1 MMIAV
6 SFFLALA
13 AGPMVQV
20 PVEDPRLPAGELAL
34 VGDTASGSLYFAPG
48 SFERSDI
55 PGLVRGTA
63 IMITPAEPTRP
74 LQVARL
80 WINCRKQVFQ
90 VSAGRAYNAEG
101 VEIGRTAYAPDAPIP
116 AGSPIAT
123 LADAQC
129 AADPAVASQA
139 FTLLKDWRAA
149 LARPTTPRTTP

>member
-1 MMIAV
+1 MIAA
-6 SFFLALA
+6 SFFLVLA

-34 VGDTASGSLYFAPG
+34 VGDTATGSLYVEPG

-63 IMITPAEPTRP
+63 ILVTPSVQERP

-80 WINCRKQVFQ
+80 WIDCRKQVFQ
-90 VSAGRAYNAEG
+90 VSAGRSYNAEG
-101 VEIGRTAYAPDAPIP
+101 VETGRTAFAPDAPIP
-116 AGSPIAT
+116 AGSPIAA
-123 LADAQC
+123 LAKAQC
-129 AADPAVASQA
+129 ATDPDAVSST

-149 LARPTTPRTTP
+149 LARPIAPRTTP

>member
-1 MMIAV
+1 MIAL

-13 AGPMVQV
+13 VGPMVQV

-123 LADAQC
+123 LANAQC
-129 AADPAVASQA
+129 ATDPAVASQA

>member
-1 MMIAV
+1 MIAL
-6 SFFLALA
+6 SFLLALA

-48 SFERSDI
+48 SFQRSDI

-63 IMITPAEPTRP
+63 IMITPAVQERP

-90 VSAGRAYNAEG
+90 VSSGRAYNAEG

>member
-1 MMIAV
+1 MIAA
-6 SFFLALA
+6 SFLLALA

-48 SFERSDI
+48 SFKRSDL
-55 PGLVRGTA
+55 PGLVRGTV
-63 IMITPAEPTRP
+63 IVVTPAEATRP
-74 LQVARL
+74 FQVARL
-80 WINCRKQVFQ
+80 WIDCRKQVFQ
-90 VSAGRAYNAEG
+90 MSSGRAYNAEG

-129 AADPAVASQA
+129 ATDPAVASQA

>member
-1 MMIAV
+1 MIAT
-6 SFFLALA
+6 SFLLALG

-20 PVEDPRLPAGELAL
+20 PVEDPRLPVGELVL

-48 SFERSDI
+48 SFERSDL
-55 PGLVRGTA
+55 PGLVRGTV
-63 IMITPAEPTRP
+63 IMITPAVQERP

-90 VSAGRAYNAEG
+90 VSSGRAYNAEG

-129 AADPAVASQA
+129 ATDPVVASQA

-149 LARPTTPRTTP
+149 LARPNTPRITP